1 MHFVRH
7 YRIQLIFAVFL
18 VFCSVMVV
26 RQFSVNQS
34 RHIELREAFILL
46 YSRGY
51 DPEARILYK
60 RLLSEVDRTSA
71 KVLYDDFQ
79 RTLTLVDPYK
89 DQSTNLLW
97 EYHWTI
103 SNELENR
110 GESSIQ
116 KALKL
121 AREK

>member
-1 MHFVRH
+1 M
-7 YRIQLIFAVFL
+7 
-18 VFCSVMVV
+18 
-26 RQFSVNQS
+26 
-34 RHIELREAFILL
+34 
-46 YSRGY
+46 
-51 DPEARILYK
+51 
-60 RLLSEVDRTSA
+60 
-71 KVLYDDFQ
+71 LYDDFQ
-79 RTLTLVDPYK
+79 RTLTLVDPSK